1 MNPSHLFKL
10 VFTIAFHLA
19 LQLAFPF
26 AVTMIASGVFFA
38 QVAHADD
45 RSQPNPDYLK
55 ITRDAKDWS
64 AFDKAMGD
72 LRSEEHRT
80 GVSYVIS
87 GTLVTVGSLVAPFST
102 NDTATKFV
110 YGLAQGVGVAAIG
123 YGIAKLAD
131 SSEFDSFYES
141 LRNSTIR
148 EDQKT
153 ALVQSYLERERQRR
167 ERLRKISLYS
177 HLSLGAMN
185 VYSAIA
191 ERDKNAKV
199 FMGFLASVNFALAFS
214 CSF

>member
-1 MNPSHLFKL
+1 MNPQQSISSAFKSG
-10 VFTIAFHLA
+10 FKSGFKI
-19 LQLAFPF
+19 
-26 AVTMIASGVFFA
+26 AVTIMIASLVIFA
-38 QVAHADD
+38 QAARADD
-45 RSQPNPDYLK
+45 RLQHNPDYLR
-55 ITRDAKDWS
+55 ITQEAKDWS
-64 AFDKAMGD
+64 AFDKAMND
-72 LRSEEHRT
+72 LRVEEHRT

-131 SSEFDSFYES
+131 SSDYDSFYES

-167 ERLRKISLYS
+167 ERLRKINFYS
-177 HLSLGAMN
+177 HLGLGALN

-191 ERDKNAKV
+191 EHDKNTKV

-214 CSF
+214 YSF